1 LFECGE
7 DVTIFFLEVAKMGD
21 GDAWGGVVAE
31 EELEEELVAGRVFS
45 IGKSEPTLEADMAGR
60 GERVFLAI

>member
-1 LFECGE
+1 MFLFE
-7 DVTIFFLEVAKMGD
+7 TAKMGD
-21 GDAWGGVVAE
+21 GDAWRRVVAK
-31 EELEEELVAGRVFS
+31 EELEEKLVAGRVFS